1 MHCLVA
7 STGRVRRDATQKRMQ
22 RVLALVVVQILNV
35 TSSSLLRQ
43 TGIIAAVVFVVEH
56 LIILNPIDMNPLRLR
71 MLLGIA
77 TSILLG

>member
-1 MHCLVA
+1 
-7 STGRVRRDATQKRMQ
+7 MQ
-22 RVLALVVVQILNV
+22 RGLALVVVQKLNV

-56 LIILNPIDMNPLRLR
+56 LIILNPIDVNPLRLR

>member
-7 STGRVRRDATQKRMQ
+7 STGRVRRDSTQKRMQ
-22 RVLALVVVQILNV
+22 RGLALVVVQKLNV

-56 LIILNPIDMNPLRLR
+56 LIILNPIDVNPLRLR